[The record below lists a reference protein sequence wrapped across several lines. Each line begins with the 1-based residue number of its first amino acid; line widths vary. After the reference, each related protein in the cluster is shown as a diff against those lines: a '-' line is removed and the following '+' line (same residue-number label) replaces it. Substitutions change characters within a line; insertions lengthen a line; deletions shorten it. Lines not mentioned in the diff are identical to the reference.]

1 MTSHTQEGVLQQ
13 RLSTLTMVAMA
24 FAILNTWIALAGVM
38 AYILPSG
45 GAVSFIYGFLVC
57 VFCNL
62 ALAASLGEL
71 AALWPTAAQLI
82 SAAAVVASNNAY
94 EATAWKTYLFFVAIL
109 TFGTVGNQG

>member
-71 AALWPTAAQLI
+71 AALWPTAGGQ
-82 SAAAVVASNNAY
+82 Y
-94 EATAWKTYLFFVAIL
+94 HF
-109 TFGTVGNQG
+109 